1 MKPVKLLITG
11 SRGFIGS
18 SVGHLAS
25 RAGREVLGLGL
36 ASQPVQGWLGSYVQT
51 DVANSDLSGIIKNFE
66 PDVVLHA
73 AGRASVRAS
82 LASPLD
88 DLKAAALTWAN
99 TLESVRRAD
108 MQPVI
113 LFPSSA
119 AIYGNPTELP
129 VREDAPVQPISP
141 YGFHKAACELLAREY
156 AECFGLRII
165 VCRLF
170 SVFGP
175 AQRRLL
181 IWELYAQLS
190 ADTQTVTLHG
200 TGEESRDYLHIDDV
214 SGAFLEL
221 AETPFLLTGQAR
233 CLFVNVASG
242 KAINVQ
248 DLAQRMRAMLAP
260 EKEIQYRGIVTPG
273 DPLAWCAD
281 IELLHSLAPQ
291 WTPTSLTQGLTRCID
306 VWKTENY
313 GTLLL

>member
-1 MKPVKLLITG
+1 MKLLITG

-18 SVGHLAS
+18 SVGRLAAQ
-25 RAGREVLGLGL
+25 AGHDVLGLGL

-51 DVANSDLSGIIKNFE
+51 DVANSDLSAIIKNFA

-73 AGRASVRAS
+73 AGRASVGGS

-99 TLESVRRAD
+99 TLEGVRRAGL
-108 MQPVI
+108 QPVI

-119 AIYGNPTELP
+119 AVYGNPTKLP
-129 VREDAPVQPISP
+129 MREDAPVQPISP
-141 YGFHKAACELLAREY
+141 YGFHKATCELLAREY

-175 AQRRLL
+175 AQKRLL

-190 ADTQTVTLHG
+190 GETRTVTLQG

-214 SGAFLEL
+214 GSAFLKL
-221 AETPFLLTGQAR
+221 AANPSAHIGNSR
-233 CLFVNVASG
+233 SLFVNVASG
-242 KAINVQ
+242 KAIKVQ
-248 DLAQRMRAMLAP
+248 DLAQQMRAMLAP
-260 EKEIQYRGIVTPG
+260 EKEVQSRGIVTRG
-273 DPLAWCAD
+273 DPIAWCAD
-281 IELLHSLAPQ
+281 IGLLRSMAPN
-291 WTPTSLTQGLTRCID
+291 WTPTSLTQGVSRCIE
-306 VWKTENY
+306 VWKAEN
-313 GTLLL
+313 